1 MVDKTTETLVEA
13 LRQALSEPAEQR
25 LFRSGKLPGL
35 FPGRGGPS
43 AEAATRALHQG
54 LLEVVRTEAKGKTTT
69 EWVRLTPHGVDF
81 LHRHESPTRVLEE
94 LRDVLQTSREG
105 VPLWLARMRQEL
117 ETLTARLTEDA
128 RRWTQRLEALS
139 QRVDEALR
147 RADAGSSQVPDGMAP
162 IVPWALEALAY
173 LDRRRDGGMP
183 GHCPLPELFAAVR
196 RQHADLSIKGFH
208 DGLRRLDDRRAL
220 QLLPFTGPSQE
231 LPEPEFALLDGPA
244 VLYYV
249 TR

>member
-1 MVDKTTETLVEA
+1 MADKTTETLVA
-13 LRQALSEPAEQR
+13 GLRQALSEAGEQR

-43 AEAATRALHQG
+43 AEAAARALHEG
-54 LLEVVRTEAKGKTTT
+54 LLEVVRTEAKGKTST
-69 EWVRLTPHGVDF
+69 EWVRLTPRGVDF
-81 LHRHESPTRVLEE
+81 LHHHESPARVLEE
-94 LRDVLQTSREG
+94 LRQLLQTSHEA
-105 VPLWLARMRQEL
+105 VPGWLARMQQEMQ
-117 ETLTARLTEDA
+117 TLSARLTEDA
-128 RRWTQRLEALS
+128 GRWTRRLEALS

-147 RADAGSSQVPDGMAP
+147 RADADTVQVPDGMAP

-173 LDRRRDGGMP
+173 LDRRRDGGVA
-183 GHCPLPELFAAVR
+183 GDCTLPELFAAVR
-196 RQHADLSIKGFH
+196 RQHADLSITGFH

-220 QLLPFTGPSQE
+220 RLLPFTGPSHE
-231 LPEPEFALLDGPA
+231 LPEPEFALLDGPT